1 VWQSVDGGEQAVP
14 ECVDID
20 FITTQDRDEIA
31 VSEFKQFDE
40 PMLNLDIWVGARFA
54 QTDRVFESLG
64 TVLIEA
70 AQ

>member
-1 VWQSVDGGEQAVP
+1 MRQSVDGAEQAVP
-14 ECVDID
+14 DCVDID
-20 FITTQDRDEIA
+20 LVSTQNRDQIT
-31 VSEFKQFDE
+31 VSEFKEFDE